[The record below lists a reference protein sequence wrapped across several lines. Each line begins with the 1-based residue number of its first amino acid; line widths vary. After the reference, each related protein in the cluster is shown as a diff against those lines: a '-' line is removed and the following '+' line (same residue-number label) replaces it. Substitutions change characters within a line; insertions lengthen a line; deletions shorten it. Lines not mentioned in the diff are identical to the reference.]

1 VETLK
6 EFRNILLGH
15 QVVVHTDHKNLT
27 CKNFNTERVMRWR
40 LILEEFGPDLHYIK
54 GERNIVADA
63 LSRLGMVKDPIT
75 ESMPVQQVSELYA
88 VDENE
93 ALFPK
98 DYPLSYA
105 EIRHRQERDIAL
117 QEAITA
123 PNSPYRTQTF
133 YMGKD
138 NKGAPVEFE
147 LITKDN
153 RIVLPRALREKAME
167 WYHTTLIHPGISRT
181 YATMAQHYTWTGMKA
196 AVERFCKRCPTC
208 QLYKNKKEN
217 YGHLPPKEAE
227 VLPWEQVCIDLVGP
241 YTIGNK
247 ANSDERTLHCL
258 TMIDPATGWFE
269 IEQIPSKRAD
279 EVMSVF
285 ENTWLGRYPRPIQVV
300 MDRGT
305 EFQAEVANS
314 LVNDYGITRK
324 LITTRN
330 PQANAM
336 VERAHQT
343 IHNMVAILNLQDK
356 NHEDPYHSW
365 NGLLNAVRFAMK
377 ATVCWKTV

>member
-1 VETLK
+1 
-6 EFRNILLGH
+6 
-15 QVVVHTDHKNLT
+15 
-27 CKNFNTERVMRWR
+27 
-40 LILEEFGPDLHYIK
+40 
-54 GERNIVADA
+54 
-63 LSRLGMVKDPIT
+63 
-75 ESMPVQQVSELYA
+75 
-88 VDENE
+88 
-93 ALFPK
+93 
-98 DYPLSYA
+98 
-105 EIRHRQERDIAL
+105 
-117 QEAITA
+117 
-123 PNSPYRTQTF
+123 
-133 YMGKD
+133 
-138 NKGAPVEFE
+138 
-147 LITKDN
+147 
-153 RIVLPRALREKAME
+153 
-167 WYHTTLIHPGISRT
+167 
-181 YATMAQHYTWTGMKA
+181 MKA

-285 ENTWLGRYPRPIQVV
+285 ENTWLGCYPRPMQVV

-343 IHNMVAILNLQDK
+343 IHNMVSILNLQGK

-377 ATVCWKTV
+377 ATVHSTTQATPMQLVFGRDAILPVTFQADWQYIKERKQRRIIQNNDQENAKRIPHTYAVGDKVTVEQHQHRKYGKPKYMGPYIIDRVFENGTVRLRQNTAHPTGVVYRTWNIRKIHPYQD